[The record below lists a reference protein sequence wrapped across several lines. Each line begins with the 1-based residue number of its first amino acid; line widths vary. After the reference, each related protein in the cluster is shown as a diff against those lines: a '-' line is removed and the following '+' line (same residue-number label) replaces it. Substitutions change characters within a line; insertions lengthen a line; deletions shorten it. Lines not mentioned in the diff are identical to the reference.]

1 MAKKLSYDNW
11 MRSQID
17 KGLSG
22 KLGKRWSLKDINKK
36 AYAKYKKKK

>member
-11 MRSQID
+11 MRSMID

-22 KLGKRWSLKDINKK
+22 KLGKNWSLSSINKTT
-36 AYAKYKKKK
+36 YAKYRKGK